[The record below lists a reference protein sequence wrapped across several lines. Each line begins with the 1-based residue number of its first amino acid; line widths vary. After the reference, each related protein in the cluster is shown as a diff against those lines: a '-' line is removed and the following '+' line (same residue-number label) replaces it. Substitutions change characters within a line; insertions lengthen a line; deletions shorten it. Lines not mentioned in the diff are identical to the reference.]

1 MVKNTP
7 LVYSTLHYVLSNI
20 QYFYMFLLIIVTG
33 ADPGGGGAPQ
43 KKKLEKIWFFG
54 VKLWFFTR
62 NTQNIFAPPSARRN
76 FFKCAPLT
84 WNPGSAAELGLDM
97 VNQMAINGGIQD
109 HEISQH
115 LGMTFIIPF
124 VMII

>member
-33 ADPGGGGAPQ
+33 ADPGGGGPP

-54 VKLWFFTR
+54 VKSWFFTR